1 VEYGLHVLG
10 FVQTPDKRNRQFIT
24 QNLGDFA
31 MRWRDI
37 RFEKPTEADGGDY
50 HQILVRRH
58 DGTVAVHYYSNVF
71 HNAAWMPLSELPAF
85 EPIPDPPDGWRF
97 VDKENDARDDQ
108 AKFWD
113 EETKHWGLVNP
124 HLNHWL
130 STHTYIVPVDP
141 PEPQY
146 RPFANAAEF
155 EPYCDKWVLEGSRKC
170 RPTVYCDTFV
180 EVNGTTYEWD
190 EALLVLKLTDGT
202 PFGVRVDQ

>member
-1 VEYGLHVLG
+1 
-10 FVQTPDKRNRQFIT
+10 
-24 QNLGDFA
+24 

-37 RFEKPTEADGGDY
+37 RFEKPTVADGDE
-50 HQILVRRH
+50 QNEILMLHSSGFR
-58 DGTVAVHYYSNVF
+58 GFYPWTNTI
-71 HNAAWMPLSELPAF
+71 NCIAWMPTSELPAF
-85 EPIPDPPDGWRF
+85 NPIPDPPDGWRF
-97 VDKENDARDDQ
+97 VQAGEAFDKR
-108 AKFWD
+108 AKFWSNG
-113 EETKHWGLVNP
+113 KWR
-124 HLNHWL
+124 
-130 STHTYIVPVDP
+130 HTLQMDVPYSDGCVYIVPIKP

-155 EPYCDKWVLEGSRKC
+155 EPYRDKWVLEGSRKC

>member
-1 VEYGLHVLG
+1 LDFNH
-10 FVQTPDKRNRQFIT
+10 
-24 QNLGDFA
+24 LGDFA

-37 RFEKPTEADGGDY
+37 RFEKPTAGHGDKDALILQLLTDGSIGKWRWDSLSR
-50 HQILVRRH
+50 I
-58 DGTVAVHYYSNVF
+58 T
-71 HNAAWMPLSELPAF
+71 AWMPLSELPAF
-85 EPIPDPPDGWRF
+85 DPIPDPPKGWRF

-130 STHTYIVPVDP
+130 STHTYIVPIDP

-190 EALLVLKLTDGT
+190 EALRVLKLTDGT
-202 PFGVRVDQ
+202 PFGVRVE